1 MAGILQEGLCFAS
14 IPVTIFDN
22 DARIDR
28 LLDAQGWRGVGVY
41 MYLLLRAYGGRG
53 YYTEWRFADCATTA
67 RKMGGGLGAKN
78 VEEAMRCCTQVG
90 LWDKMLLEEWG
101 ILTSV
106 DVQQNY
112 LIAAKKARRKVRIV
126 SEYWLLEEMPP
137 LNSLVSCTKKENE
150 CNKNADKCSNDE
162 NKCNKDDP
170 SMICIYD
177 MYSTTTTIT
186 DKLVS
191 KGGRT
196 SEHDSQSLLLSSAEM
211 AERKDK
217 YGPAIAKW
225 ESVTAQPLSEHEL
238 TTVCGLVD
246 CYGEQWVLDAIGIS
260 GDAGKPNLRYTKA
273 ILNNWQVEGRN
284 SPSRGQDT
292 LYRGR
297 DAKKPAAK
305 RDDDMSLEELKATF
319 M

>member
-1 MAGILQEGLCFAS
+1 MAGILQEGLYFAS

-67 RKMGGGLGAKN
+67 RKMGGGVSAKN

-90 LWDKMLLEEWG
+90 LWDKRLLEEWG

-126 SEYWLLEEMPP
+126 SEYWLLEEKPP

-170 SMICIYD
+170 SMVCIYD
-177 MYSTTTTIT
+177 MYSTTTTTT

-191 KGGRT
+191 KGART
-196 SEHDSQSLLLSSAEM
+196 SEHDSQSSLLLSAAEM
-211 AERKDK
+211 AERKEK
-217 YGPAIAKW
+217 YGSAIAKW

-238 TTVCGLVD
+238 TTVCELVD
-246 CYGEQWVLDAIGIS
+246 RYGIQWVLDAIGIT
-260 GDAGKPNLRYTKA
+260 GDAGQPNLRYTKG
-273 ILNNWQVEGRN
+273 ILNNWHTE
-284 SPSRGQDT
+284 
-292 LYRGR
+292 GR

-305 RDDDMSLEELKATF
+305 RDDDMTIEELKATF